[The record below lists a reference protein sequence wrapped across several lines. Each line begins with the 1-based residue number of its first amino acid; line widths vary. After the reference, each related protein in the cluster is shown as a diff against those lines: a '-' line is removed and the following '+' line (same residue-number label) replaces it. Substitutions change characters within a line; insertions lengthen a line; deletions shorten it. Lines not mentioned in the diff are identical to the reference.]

1 VLNERGSGQ
10 EGSMM
15 CSVQRV
21 GASSDW
27 AVEFRVH
34 GEL

>member
-1 VLNERGSGQ
+1 MSNERGSGQ
-10 EGSMM
+10 EGSMS
-15 CSVQRV
+15 SVYGV
-21 GASSDW
+21 GASFDR